1 LNKNLSL
8 AGHGDFQSNMLE
20 EKRFLVPNEIL
31 RNAEESLKKLIALC
45 LSGTAALK
53 SGEGF

>member
-8 AGHGDFQSNMLE
+8 AGHGDFQFNMLE
-20 EKRFLVPNEIL
+20 EKRFLVPNETL
-31 RNAEESLKKLIALC
+31 RRAEESLKKLIALC
-45 LSGTAALK
+45 LSGTAAPK